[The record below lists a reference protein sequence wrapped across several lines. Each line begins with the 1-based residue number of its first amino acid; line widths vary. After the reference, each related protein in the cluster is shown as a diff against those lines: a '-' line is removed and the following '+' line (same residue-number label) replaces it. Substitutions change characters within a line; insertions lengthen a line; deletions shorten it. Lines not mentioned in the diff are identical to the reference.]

1 MISYFHIE
9 SIAKMLT
16 ARPDN
21 GVTAQRKSGYKTR
34 HFQFKKSFDITKK
47 TRSLKILM
55 SAEIMSMSHDIKL
68 KET

>member
-34 HFQFKKSFDITKK
+34 HFQKSFDITKK
-47 TRSLKILM
+47 TRSSKILM
-55 SAEIMSMSHDIKL
+55 LAEIMSMSHDIKL